1 MWIPVISLLQKLLQT
16 LKFAH
21 LQVSFICVLVA
32 NKCTAVRGESRAV
45 YDLQTVERVGICGHN
60 G

>member
-1 MWIPVISLLQKLLQT
+1 MHKVWVCQKTTPLRMWIPVISLLQKLFQT

-32 NKCTAVRGESRAV
+32 NKCTAVRGESRV
-45 YDLQTVERVGICGHN
+45 
-60 G
+60 